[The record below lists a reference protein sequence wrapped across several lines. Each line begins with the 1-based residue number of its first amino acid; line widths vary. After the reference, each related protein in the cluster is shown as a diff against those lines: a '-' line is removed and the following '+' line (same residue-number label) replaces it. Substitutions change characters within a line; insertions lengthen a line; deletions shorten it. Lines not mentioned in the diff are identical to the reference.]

1 MGTCNFLLPAPAVE
15 SLCAEVRVSIL
26 TGVSD
31 AFDCQPRLSRKSEA
45 MEVKA
50 MYGITGEHYAIDD
63 VLPIL
68 DLHPTAGV
76 RIDIEETGV
85 KLFIGPREYE
95 WPRGWPDVCSVR
107 TGCYIPQHGPQR
119 EDL

>member
-1 MGTCNFLLPAPAVE
+1 
-15 SLCAEVRVSIL
+15 
-26 TGVSD
+26 
-31 AFDCQPRLSRKSEA
+31 

-50 MYGITGEHYAIDD
+50 MHDITGEHYAIDD
-63 VLPIL
+63 DVLPTL
-68 DLHPTAGV
+68 DLQSALEV

-95 WPRGWPDVCSVR
+95 WPRGCPDVRSVR
-107 TGCYIPQHGPQR
+107 TGLYIPPDGSQR

>member
-1 MGTCNFLLPAPAVE
+1 MSA
-15 SLCAEVRVSIL
+15 
-26 TGVSD
+26 
-31 AFDCQPRLSRKSEA
+31 A
-45 MEVKA
+45 MEMNA

-63 VLPIL
+63 HVLPTL
-68 DLHPTAGV
+68 DLDPAVEV

-95 WPRGWPDVCSVR
+95 WPRGCPDVCSVR
-107 TGCYIPQHGPQR
+107 TDFSVPLDDPQR